1 MSKLNYPDRL
11 FSLSDCHGGQELYSP
26 LKSPDVVAR
35 LSEAVRSQFPGIQHF
50 DTFGAPQEY
59 YQFVVQEAVRL
70 CRDNP
75 GAGTTGLFINSAA
88 RTKENNNGQPFF
100 RAEFRGGLRIVGT
113 PLSVISGVRGDIKKL
128 QILPNENN
136 GLYGSHEQHRSSLTP
151 RLVADN
157 HGLVLEDTKP
167 SSVPELPDGRT
178 LGYVDRFG
186 NLVLSE
192 KGTTRVDARNSVG
205 TSIRQRINGLE
216 GQSVWIKIG
225 EVWRNATIG
234 KSLGDAK
241 PGSLVIYENDGSI
254 EILSKWDE
262 SWTPQQRLENSAYKQ
277 FGEPAIGTSFSF
289 DERRITIPCGGLG

>member
-11 FSLSDCHGGQELYSP
+11 FSLSDCHGGRELYSP

-59 YQFVVQEAVRL
+59 YQFVVREAVRL

-75 GAGTTGLFINSAA
+75 DAGATGLFINSAA
-88 RTKENNNGQPFF
+88 RTKEHNNGQPFF
-100 RAEFRGGLRIVGT
+100 RAEFGGGLCIAGT
-113 PLSVISGVRGDIKKL
+113 PLDVIAGVRDHIQKL
-128 QILPNENN
+128 EILPNKNN
-136 GLYGSHEQHRSSLTP
+136 GLYGDHEQHRSSFTP
-151 RLVADN
+151 RLLADN
-157 HGLVLEDTKP
+157 HGLALENIDL
-167 SSVPELPDGRT
+167 SQVPELPDGRT

-192 KGTTRVDARNSVG
+192 NSVG
-205 TSIRQRINGLE
+205 ASILQRINGLP
-216 GQSVWIKIG
+216 GQRVQIKIG
-225 EVWRNATIG
+225 EVSQSVIIG

-241 PGSLVIYENDGSI
+241 PGSLVIYSNDGSI

-262 SWTPQQRLENSAYKQ
+262 SWTPQQQLENSAYKQ

-289 DERRITIPCGGLG
+289 DERRIAVPSGELG